1 MQLCA
6 RWGPTSS
13 GEGVSTLI
21 LQRKQAF
28 QRAVCIGM
36 HPPIGALDGWRTG
49 RMTKG
54 EVCHTRLEIPMK
66 PTRNRL
72 SAFASA
78 LSLGLLAG
86 SASAHDLWVNA
97 MSAGNDG
104 HGSEAALLSDVVTS
118 VGWGHRPMP
127 LSEFLPGARISA
139 YRVITPA
146 GDVLD
151 LPFDADVNA
160 SVSYDLGDATGISL
174 QAGDAL
180 MRRIVLHEDA
190 EQGSWRVHL
199 ANPARV
205 FTTWI
210 DADGNRRSAA
220 RFVDEIE
227 TPQQIIST
235 AVSVRDATAWWRHGA
250 WQFPEPAGL
259 TFEMLPLTN
268 PTSLR
273 AGEALEV
280 QLYRNGAALEAG
292 QLALFTAFGE
302 SGAEAAIT
310 ETGAG
315 LASISLPQPGA
326 WVLRATLD
334 VPLAEAG
341 PDYAEFDGRVDA
353 IRFITTLAVS
363 VRPKD

>member
-1 MQLCA
+1 MK
-6 RWGPTSS
+6 T
-13 GEGVSTLI
+13 
-21 LQRKQAF
+21 
-28 QRAVCIGM
+28 
-36 HPPIGALDGWRTG
+36 
-49 RMTKG
+49 
-54 EVCHTRLEIPMK
+54 TRL
-66 PTRNRL
+66 RL

-78 LSLGLLAG
+78 LGLGLLAG
-86 SASAHDLWVNA
+86 SVSAHDLWINA
-97 MSAGNDG
+97 MSVGNDG
-104 HGSEAALLSDVVTS
+104 HGGEAALFSAVVAS
-118 VGWGHRPMP
+118 VGWGHTPMP

-146 GDVLD
+146 GEAMD
-151 LPFDADVNA
+151 LPFDPEVNA
-160 SVSYDLGDATGISL
+160 SVTYDLGDAPGITL

-180 MRRIVLHEDA
+180 MRRIVLREDA

-227 TPQQIIST
+227 TPQQIVSS

-250 WQFPEPAGL
+250 WQMPEPAGV
-259 TFEMLPLTN
+259 TFEMLPLAD
-268 PTSLR
+268 PTALR
-273 AGEALEV
+273 AGEALDV
-280 QLYRNGAALEAG
+280 QLYWNGAALEAG

-302 SGAEAAIT
+302 SGAEATIT

-315 LASISLPQPGA
+315 AATLSLPEPGV
-326 WVLRATLD
+326 WVLRAMLE
-334 VPLAEAG
+334 VPVAEAG